1 MTQDRPTL
9 QPDLDGPADQAPSA
23 SAREYRADA
32 AGAHEGVSS
41 NGRPGETAAPS
52 SPGVP
57 PEEVPAD
64 EVEIVSEGVAAEA
77 ALDERSPEELRAALA
92 DAESLRDTYLDQ
104 AQRSRAEYANLKRR
118 SEEALS
124 AALDRGAERLLGQL
138 LGVLDNFGY
147 VMDATAEDD
156 ESQLAKGVRM
166 VHAELFNVLEAAGLE
181 PIPGVGAVFDPLVH
195 EALLSEES
203 EEPLEQPVVTEVLRR
218 GYRFKGRTLRPAS
231 VKVAR

>member
-23 SAREYRADA
+23 PAREYRADA
-32 AGAHEGVSS
+32 AGAPPQGASA
-41 NGRPGETAAPS
+41 NGRPDA
-52 SPGVP
+52 GVP
-57 PEEVPAD
+57 SEEVPAD

-92 DAESLRDTYLDQ
+92 DAEHLRDTYLDQ

-147 VMDATAEDD
+147 VMDATTEDD
-156 ESQLAKGVRM
+156 ETQLAKGVRM

-181 PIPGVGAVFDPLVH
+181 PIPGIGAAFDPLVH

-203 EEPLEQPVVTEVLRR
+203 EEALEQPVVTEVLRR

>member
-23 SAREYRADA
+23 SAREYQADA
-32 AGAHEGVSS
+32 TGAPPQGASA
-41 NGRPGETAAPS
+41 NGRPDA
-52 SPGVP
+52 VVF

-92 DAESLRDTYLDQ
+92 DAEQLRDTYLDQ